1 MSERTYNMIFLLRL
15 FTFNAVLSVIIIL
28 PITQTLEIL
37 GQANYDLVKFSDEGN
52 TDNQEKLENI
62 SKDEKTAF
70 QIASVIHNYYIYK
83 KRLLHQKNQE
93 LISYFNQ
100 DIFIPPPEKI

>member
-1 MSERTYNMIFLLRL
+1 MIFLLRL

-28 PITQTLEIL
+28 PITQTLDIL
-37 GQANYDLVKFSDEGN
+37 GQENYELVKFNDDGN

-70 QIASVIHNYYIYK
+70 QIASVTHNYYVYK

>member
-1 MSERTYNMIFLLRL
+1 MSDRVYNIIFLLRL

-28 PITQTLEIL
+28 PITQALDIL
-37 GQANYDLVKFSDEGN
+37 SQANYELVKFSDEGN
-52 TDNQEKLENI
+52 TDNQEKLENV
-62 SKDEKTAF
+62 SKDEKTVF
-70 QIASVIHNYYIYK
+70 QIASITYNYYVYK

-93 LISYFNQ
+93 LISHFNQ

>member
-1 MSERTYNMIFLLRL
+1 MSERVYNIIFLLRL
-15 FTFNAVLSVIIIL
+15 FTLNTVLSVVIIL
-28 PITQTLEIL
+28 PITHTLEIL

-52 TDNQEKLENI
+52 TDSQENLENI
-62 SKDEKTAF
+62 CKDEKTAF
-70 QIASVIHNYYIYK
+70 QITSVIHDYYIYK
-83 KRLLHQKNQE
+83 KRLLYQKNQE